1 MNISMI
7 KRNSRFGRTIAFLCE
22 SFASLCVENENLT
35 AKNAKIEIAK
45 NREVFHHNLF
55 ILKVLSILTLLLLQF
70 NLFAQKEMLCQGAY
84 WTEDE
89 AAAMLKKWATEW
101 TTRADWE
108 KRAEVIRQG
117 LITGMKYDQ
126 MPKVSNDFKPI
137 IHSTREMD
145 GYIVENIAIEG
156 FPGFY
161 ITGNLYRPLKT
172 DKKCPAILTP
182 HGHWEDRRMSE
193 DVQKRCA
200 SFAKMGAVVFAYD
213 MVGYGD
219 SKQVTHKIPVAL
231 LLQTFNSKRVIDYLV
246 TRPDID
252 AEKIGVT
259 GESGGGTQ
267 TIMIT
272 ALDNRIK
279 VSVPVVM
286 VSAYFFGGCTCE
298 SGMPVHKSDHHQT
311 NNVEIAA
318 LAAPRPM
325 LLISDGGDWT
335 KNVPCIE
342 MPYLQKVYALYG
354 AESKIVNAHFPGERH
369 GYEASKRFPVYNFFD
384 EYLGLDAGKIYNEKG
399 FDESFVTVLSKDE
412 LRVFN
417 AEHPVPANALQGDEA
432 VIKYLNLK

>member
-1 MNISMI
+1 M
-7 KRNSRFGRTIAFLCE
+7 KRRILVFMAFC
-22 SFASLCVENENLT
+22 SLFFT
-35 AKNAKIEIAK
+35 GKP
-45 NREVFHHNLF
+45 
-55 ILKVLSILTLLLLQF
+55 LL
-70 NLFAQKEMLCQGAY
+70 AQKEMLCQGAY

-89 AAAMLKKWATEW
+89 GADMLKKWALEW
-101 TTRADWE
+101 TTLADWK
-108 KRAEVIRQG
+108 KRAEIIRQG

-126 MPKVSNDFKPI
+126 MPKAGNDFKTI

-145 GYIVENIAIEG
+145 GYIVENIAIES

-172 DKKCPAILTP
+172 NKKCPAILSP
-182 HGHWEDRRMSE
+182 HGHSE
-193 DVQKRCA
+193 RNLRKNSDVQTRCA
-200 SFAKMGAVVFAYD
+200 SLARMGAVVFAYD

-219 SKQVTHKIPVAL
+219 SKQVTHNIPIAL
-231 LLQTFNSKRVIDYLV
+231 VLQTYNSKRVIDYMV
-246 TRPDID
+246 SRADVD
-252 AEKIGVT
+252 AERIGVT

-279 VSVPVVM
+279 VSVPAVM

-335 KNVPCIE
+335 RNVPRIE
-342 MPYLQKVYALYG
+342 MPYLRKVYELYG
-354 AESKIVNAHFPGERH
+354 AESRLNNAHLPGERH
-369 GYEASKRFPVYNFFD
+369 DYGPNKRFPAYNFFD
-384 EYLGLDAGKIYNEKG
+384 EYLGLDAGKLPYKDG
-399 FDESFVTVLSKDE
+399 FDESFVKILSKVE
-412 LRVFN
+412 LAVFDDK
-417 AEHPVPANALQGDEA
+417 HPLPANALQGDEA
-432 VIKYLNLK
+432 VMKYLNLK

>member
-1 MNISMI
+1 M
-7 KRNSRFGRTIAFLCE
+7 KRRILVFVTIFSLFFGGKT
-22 SFASLCVENENLT
+22 
-35 AKNAKIEIAK
+35 
-45 NREVFHHNLF
+45 
-55 ILKVLSILTLLLLQF
+55 
-70 NLFAQKEMLCQGAY
+70 LFAQKEMLCQGAY

-101 TTRADWE
+101 TTSADWE

-126 MPKVSNDFKPI
+126 MPKTGSDFKTI

-145 GYIVENIAIEG
+145 GYIVENIAFES

-172 DKKCPAILTP
+172 DKKSPAILSP
-182 HGHWEDRRMSE
+182 HGHWDDRRMSE

-200 SFAKMGAVVFAYD
+200 CFAKMGAVVFAYD

-219 SKQVTHKIPVAL
+219 SKQVSHGIPVAL
-231 LLQTFNSKRVIDYLV
+231 VLQTYNGKRVLDYLV
-246 TRPDID
+246 TRPDVD
-252 AEKIGVT
+252 AELIGIT

-267 TIMIT
+267 TIMLT

-279 VSVPVVM
+279 VSVPAVM
-286 VSAYFFGGCTCE
+286 VSAYFFGGCICE

-311 NNVEIAA
+311 SNVEIAA

-335 KNVPCIE
+335 KNNPRIE

-354 AESKIVNAHFPGERH
+354 AESKLDNAHFPGERH
-369 GYEASKRFPVYNFFD
+369 GYEATKRFPVYNFFGH
-384 EYLGLDAGKIYNEKG
+384 YLKLNPGRIYNEKG

-417 AEHPVPANALQGDEA
+417 EKHPLPANALQGDEA
-432 VIKYLNLK
+432 VLKYLNLK

>member
-1 MNISMI
+1 MSCRLIT
-7 KRNSRFGRTIAFLCE
+7 TILSIVLLS
-22 SFASLCVENENLT
+22 SFWQ
-35 AKNAKIEIAK
+35 NAKTQ
-45 NREVFHHNLF
+45 N
-55 ILKVLSILTLLLLQF
+55 T
-70 NLFAQKEMLCQGAY
+70 MLCQGAY

-89 AAAMLKKWATEW
+89 GAATLKKWASEW

-108 KRAEVIRQG
+108 KRAEIIRQG

-126 MPKVSNDFKPI
+126 MPKAGYDFKTI

-145 GYIVENIAIEG
+145 GYIVENVAIES

-161 ITGNLYRPLKT
+161 VTGNLYRPLKA
-172 DKKCPAILTP
+172 DKKCPAILSP

-200 SFAKMGAVVFAYD
+200 GFAKMGAVVFAYD

-219 SKQVTHKIPVAL
+219 SKQVTHKIPIAL
-231 LLQTFNSKRVIDYLV
+231 LLQTYNGKRVLDYLV
-246 TRPDID
+246 SRPDVD
-252 AEKIGVT
+252 AELIGMT

-267 TIMIT
+267 TIMLT

-279 VSVPVVM
+279 VSIPVVM
-286 VSAYFFGGCTCE
+286 VSAYFFGGCICE

-311 NNVEIAA
+311 SNVEIAA

-335 KNVPCIE
+335 KNNPRIE
-342 MPYLQKVYALYG
+342 MPYLQKVYELYSAG
-354 AESKIVNAHFPGERH
+354 SKLDNAHFPGERH

-384 EYLGLDAGKIYNEKG
+384 EYLGLNAGKIYNEKG
-399 FDESFVTVLSKDE
+399 FDESFVTVLPKED

-417 AEHPVPANALQGDEA
+417 DKHPLPANALQGDEA
-432 VIKYLNLK
+432 VLKYLNLK